1 MSDNHNLLAI
11 SQEPIAQPPHVA
23 QKRMAMEAFGDAF
36 ETSKHKKIEQLG
48 NSDAY
53 MKEMLRE
60 ILPGIVHIL
69 YDAWKGRGKIFDPSL
84 SIH

>member
-1 MSDNHNLLAI
+1 
-11 SQEPIAQPPHVA
+11 
-23 QKRMAMEAFGDAF
+23 MEAFGDAF

-53 MKEMLRE
+53 MKEMLRA

-69 YDAWKGRGKIFDPSL
+69 YDAWKRGGKTFNSSL